1 MNIKDMI
8 KKLGGHRATI
18 AKQAGISVQ
27 TLNNAVSKGIS
38 VEELKDGRFV
48 TVRRD
53 ATYFKAP

>member
-1 MNIKDMI
+1 MI

-18 AKQAGISVQ
+18 AKDAGISVQ
-27 TLNNAVSKGIS
+27 VLNNAVSKGVS